1 MLSSR
6 FFPAGDALDGV
17 VDAIWD
23 AESDDASLARALT
36 IRVLPTTSPVLIV
49 HYRAAMTAAHRSQYK
64 RTANGMQTG
73 AVTLRPSGR
82 LGVVLVRLRA
92 EEASR
97 LLGCDLADLTDS
109 SAELADIFGNPS
121 ACRLEEML
129 AEAGDAEARVMR
141 IRDFLRERMTA
152 NRLDPVVH
160 HAMLALKRDPTIL
173 IRNLASHLDT
183 GERSLQRRF
192 RTLTG
197 ISPKR
202 FASIARMEKV
212 MASRLRGG
220 TWAGIA
226 HATGYNDQA
235 HLINDFRSKVGAAP
249 EAFFRST
256 MAAELRGWNAELSV
270 SDFYNTFVV

>member
-23 AESDDASLARALT
+23 AEFDDASAARALT
-36 IRVLPTTSPVLIV
+36 IKVLPTTSPVLIV
-49 HYRAAMTAAHRSQYK
+49 HYRAAMTAAHRPQYK
-64 RTANGMQTG
+64 RTANGMQTR
-73 AVTLRPSGR
+73 AVTLRPGGQ

-97 LLGCDLADLTDS
+97 VFGCNLCEMTD
-109 SAELADIFGNPS
+109 AGVELSDIFGS
-121 ACRLEEML
+121 QAVSRLEEML
-129 AEAGDAEARVMR
+129 AEAKHAEMRVTRMR
-141 IRDFLRERMTA
+141 QFLNDRIGMT
-152 NRLDPVVH
+152 RLDPVVQ

-173 IRNLASHLDT
+173 IRDLASHLDT

-202 FASIARMEKV
+202 FASIARIEKV
-212 MASRLRGG
+212 VASRLRGG
-220 TWAGIA
+220 SWADVA
-226 HATGYNDQA
+226 HAVGYNDQA
-235 HLINDFRSKVGAAP
+235 RLINDFRSKVGAAP
-249 EAFFRST
+249 ESFFRST

-270 SDFYNTFVV
+270 SDFHNTFVI